1 MKPANATN
9 LDRKSGVAQR
19 RDLRFA
25 LMEKR
30 NLAIRPR
37 HIRFCRKW
45 NRRSPFDFAQGWLSA
60 SLGMTRGG
68 ERFREEL
75 ASG

>member
-9 LDRKSGVAQR
+9 LFRKSGVAQR

-30 NLAIRPR
+30 NLEVIRPR
-37 HIRFCRKW
+37 HIRFCLKW
-45 NRRSPFDFAQGWLSA
+45 NRRSLRCATL
-60 SLGMTRGG
+60 R
-68 ERFREEL
+68 
-75 ASG
+75 SG